1 MLARDVLLS
10 NSEDIIDWIKNKD
23 TIIGGTVLYSSV
35 DVRESKFKI
44 VPVDINLFPSGFN
57 NFADKIDL
65 LHDRFSDLV
74 GGKSKIALLVE
85 NFTRNRNY
93 LANVEVL
100 KQSLGVS
107 ELLTIDPESMEVIKF
122 SLDGG
127 KNVVNL
133 DDFDLIILNNDLN
146 GGCPDALLQVKDKVL
161 PDPRLG
167 WYRRRKHIHLE
178 LYNQL
183 IDEMCNDLQLDTDP
197 WLFKT
202 IIEKCENVDFR
213 NKNGLENLAEKVD
226 EILMQIKDKYRQ
238 HSITDCKPHVF
249 IKANNGTFGMG
260 IMVVES
266 SKEILSINKRIRH
279 SMSILK
285 NGVSNLEVII
295 QEGIPT
301 NLRKVGAP
309 MENVL
314 YSINEELVGNLV
326 RSNHNKDARANLNS
340 VGMEISVSN
349 IIDVVDEI
357 ISKLCNLTTK
367 IEKITK
373 F

>member
-1 MLARDVLLS
+1 MLARDILLS
-10 NSEDIIDWIKNKD
+10 HSESIIDWIKNKNAV
-23 TIIGGTVLYSSV
+23 IGGDVLYSSV
-35 DVRESKFKI
+35 DIRESKFKI

-57 NFADKIDL
+57 NFVDKIDS
-65 LHDRFSDLV
+65 LHDRFSSIV
-74 GGKSKIALLVE
+74 GDKSKIALLVE
-85 NFTRNRNY
+85 NFTRNKNY

-100 KQSLGVS
+100 KRSLGVS
-107 ELLTIDPESMEVIKF
+107 ELLTIDPESMGVIRF
-122 SLDGG
+122 SLDN
-127 KNVVNL
+127 KKDLVDL

-146 GGCPDALLQVKDKVL
+146 SGCPEQLLYVMDKVL

-183 IDEMCNDLQLDTDP
+183 IDEMCNDLKLDTDP

-202 IIEKCENVDFR
+202 IIEKCENLDFR
-213 NKNGLENLAEKVD
+213 YKNGLEDLAQKVD
-226 EILMQIKDKYRQ
+226 KILIEIQDKYTQ
-238 HSITDCKPHVF
+238 HSITNYKPHVF

-260 IMVVES
+260 IMVIES
-266 SKEILSINKRIRH
+266 AEEILSINKRTRH

-285 NGVSNLEVII
+285 NGISNLEVVI
-295 QEGIPT
+295 QEGVSTSLQIA
-301 NLRKVGAP
+301 GAP

-314 YSINEELVGNLV
+314 YSVSDELIGKLI
-326 RSNHNKDARANLNS
+326 RSNHNKDARTNLNS

-349 IIDVVDEI
+349 TLDVVDEI